1 MFTKTVQMVLS
12 QGASKRLRRRSE
24 TYAAQMSRSLQRRD
38 KTISAVLDR
47 NTAGFTGTDTNTT
60 LQRGHKNLAVAYLP
74 VTMTG

>member
-47 NTAGFTGTDTNTT
+47 NTAGFAGADTNAT
-60 LQRGHKNLAVAYLP
+60 LQRGHKNLTVTDFA
-74 VTMTG
+74 VTMTR